1 MRMCVRNVQKI
12 KMLVEKMT
20 GVISQRPPGLT
31 FVQYMLAL
39 SHPNEEI
46 LSTEGY
52 LDVKLYG
59 STTFGEHYEAIS
71 ISILG

>member
-1 MRMCVRNVQKI
+1 
-12 KMLVEKMT
+12 
-20 GVISQRPPGLT
+20 
-31 FVQYMLAL
+31 MLAL